1 MNARVSAQLVGTEL
15 MRVLM
20 LAPFYPLPIRSGG
33 HTRLARLVQE
43 LAPRH
48 ELHWMSLVT
57 PEEDGALPPLAG
69 LASPPVLVR
78 ARHNPDWRSRM
89 SEALRPAEWRRGWSR
104 GLDRLKQYPPDAV
117 HMNFTDLASQIRERL
132 QQLPFDIVQIEYTAM
147 GRYLP
152 LIRRVSPNARVFLD
166 EIDIS
171 YIALRRRAEVE
182 QDPSTRRR
190 VERWALKME
199 RFEKRLWTKCDG
211 ILTMSAVDARTVAE
225 SAGHGRVWPVP
236 NGVDTGFFAFRE
248 RDPGSRRLLF
258 LGNLLHPPNSAG
270 LRFFL
275 QDVWPGI
282 RRRNADLEL
291 DVIGEPGGFRDGADA
306 SPGVVFHG
314 VVEDVR
320 PFLAAACLMVVP
332 ILSGSGT
339 RLKVL
344 EAFAAGVP
352 VISTALGCEGLE
364 VENGGEVL
372 LAESPEAFIE
382 GALRMADHPADS
394 AELARRARHLVESR
408 YTWSAIAGELEQAW
422 AG

>member
-1 MNARVSAQLVGTEL
+1 
-15 MRVLM
+15 MRILM

-48 ELHWMSLVT
+48 EMHWMSLVT
-57 PEEDGALPPLAG
+57 PEEAGALPPLAG

-78 ARHNPDWRSRM
+78 ARHNPDWRSRLA
-89 SEALRPAEWRRGWSR
+89 EALRPAEWRRSWSR
-104 GLDRLKQYPPDAV
+104 GLDRLRQYPPDAV
-117 HMNFTDLASQIRERL
+117 HMNFTGLASQLQERL

-182 QDPSTRRR
+182 EDPSTRRR
-190 VERWALKME
+190 VERWALRME
-199 RFEKRLWTKCDG
+199 RFEKRLWSECDG

-236 NGVDTGFFAFRE
+236 NGVDTGFFDFRE
-248 RDPGSRRLLF
+248 RDPGNRRLLF

-275 QDVWPGI
+275 QKVWPGI
-282 RRRNADLEL
+282 RRRNADLEM
-291 DVIGEPGGFRDGADA
+291 DVIGEPGAFRESAPDP
-306 SPGVVFHG
+306 PGVVFHG
-314 VVEDVR
+314 VVGDVR

-332 ILSGSGT
+332 IVSGSGT

-364 VENGGEVL
+364 VESGREVL
-372 LAESPEAFIE
+372 LAESCEAFIE
-382 GALRMADHPADS
+382 GVVHMADHPEDS
-394 AELARRARHLVESR
+394 AELARRARELVESR
-408 YTWSAIAGELEQAW
+408 YTWTSIAADLDHAW
-422 AG
+422 RGPITS

>member
-1 MNARVSAQLVGTEL
+1 

-20 LAPFYPLPIRSGG
+20 LAPFFPLPIRSGG

-89 SEALRPAEWRRGWSR
+89 AEALRPDEWRRTWSR
-104 GLDRLKQYPPDAV
+104 GVDMIKRYPPDAV
-117 HMNFTDLASQIRERL
+117 HMNFPELASQLRERL
-132 QQLPFDIVQIEYTAM
+132 RQLPFDIVQIEYTAM
-147 GRYLP
+147 GRYVP
-152 LIRRVSPNARVFLD
+152 LIRRVSPNVRVFLD

-182 QDPSTRRR
+182 QDAAVR
-190 VERWALKME
+190 RWALKME
-199 RFEKRLWTKCDG
+199 RFEKRLWRECDG

-225 SAGHGRVWPVP
+225 SVGPARVWPIP
-236 NGVDTGFFAFRE
+236 NGVDTEYFAFRE
-248 RDPGSRRLLF
+248 RGPGSRRLMF

-275 QDVWPGI
+275 REVWPGI
-282 RRRNADLEL
+282 RQRNAEVEL
-291 DVIGEPGGFRDGADA
+291 DVIGEPGGFREAAPDP
-306 SPGVVFHG
+306 PGVVFHG

-320 PFLAAACLMVVP
+320 PFLAAASVMVVP
-332 ILSGSGT
+332 IVSGSGT

-364 VENGGEVL
+364 VENGREVL
-372 LAESPEAFIE
+372 LAESPADFIE
-382 GALRMADHPADS
+382 GALRMAEHPEDS
-394 AELARRARHLVESR
+394 AEVARRARHLVESR
-408 YTWSAIAGELEQAW
+408 YTWSAIAAELERAW